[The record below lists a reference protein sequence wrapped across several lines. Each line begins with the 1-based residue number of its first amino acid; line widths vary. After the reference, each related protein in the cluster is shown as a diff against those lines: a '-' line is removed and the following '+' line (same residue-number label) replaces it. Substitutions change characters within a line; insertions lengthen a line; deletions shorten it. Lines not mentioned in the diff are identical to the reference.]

1 MATTKKIVALIP
13 LRGGSKSIPRKNIK
27 LLAGKP
33 LAYFALK
40 AAADSKYI
48 DEIWVS
54 TEDKKIKDVVLGLG
68 LGVKIID
75 RPEELAKD
83 DSSTE
88 SVMLHFAK
96 EIPFDILVTLQAT
109 SPFTTSKDLDSALKE
124 FTKKDF
130 DSMVSGVPTKR
141 FFWTPEGRPL
151 NYDPKKRPRRQDFTG
166 SVMENGAFYITRREI
181 LEKTSSRLG
190 GKIGVFQM
198 LENSALE
205 IDEPDDWKKAE
216 KVLESLKS
224 TRVKN

>member
-1 MATTKKIVALIP
+1 MINNKKIIALIP
-13 LRGGSKSIPRKNIK
+13 LRGGSKSIPYKNIK
-27 LLAGKP
+27 PMAGKP

-54 TEDKKIKDVVLGLG
+54 TEDKKIKDVVLELG

-75 RPEELAKD
+75 RPEKLAKD

-109 SPFTTSKDLDSALKE
+109 SPFTTSRDLDSALRE
-124 FTKKDF
+124 FTKNGF
-130 DSMVSGVPTKR
+130 DSMVSGVKTKR
-141 FFWTPEGRPL
+141 FFWTSEGRPL
-151 NYDPKKRPRRQDFTG
+151 NYDPKKRPRRQDFDG
-166 SVMENGAFYITRREI
+166 SIMENGAFYITSREI

-198 LENSALE
+198 PENSALE
-205 IDEPDDWKKAE
+205 IDEPDDWEEAE
-216 KVLESLKS
+216 KILKS
-224 TRVKN
+224 R